1 MSQISLT
8 INGRPYEVTCDDGQE
23 QHLQS
28 LGDYLDRKVQELG
41 TAVGQ
46 VGEPRLLV
54 MAGLLVADELF
65 EALQQLDQMDEAQSQ
80 QGAGQ
85 QPGNDH
91 AAEAAASTAL
101 EAVARRVE
109 DIAARLER
117 A

>member
-23 QHLQS
+23 HHLQS

-41 TAVGQ
+41 SAVGQ

-65 EALQQLDQMDEAQSQ
+65 EALQQLDQIDEAQSQ
-80 QGAGQ
+80 QASGG
-85 QPGNDH
+85 H
-91 AAEAAASTAL
+91 STEAAATTAL